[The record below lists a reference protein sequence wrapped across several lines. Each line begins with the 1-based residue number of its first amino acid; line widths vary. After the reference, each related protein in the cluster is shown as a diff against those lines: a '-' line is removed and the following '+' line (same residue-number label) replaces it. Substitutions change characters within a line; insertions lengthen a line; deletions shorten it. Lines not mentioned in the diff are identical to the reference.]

1 MITGTTEITSASCSI
16 ANLGSDMMYAWG
28 ITRRNAFAEVLK
40 YAFALHFFYGV
51 DIKTGPV
58 TPDFV
63 MGNVHAGRYKKGQ
76 QAAMA

>member
-1 MITGTTEITSASCSI
+1 M
-16 ANLGSDMMYAWG
+16 LGESRAEMLSQRFLN
-28 ITRRNAFAEVLK
+28 TR
-40 YAFALHFFYGV
+40 LHCTFYGV